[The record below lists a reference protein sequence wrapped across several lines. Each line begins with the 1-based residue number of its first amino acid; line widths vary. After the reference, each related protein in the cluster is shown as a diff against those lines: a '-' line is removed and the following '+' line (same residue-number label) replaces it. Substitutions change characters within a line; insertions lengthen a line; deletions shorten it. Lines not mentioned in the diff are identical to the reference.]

1 MQRILFASGVLVLLV
16 VVVAAQPPVS
26 PMPPAGLPVAPG
38 MLPVVPPAA
47 AGEPIPP
54 TAPMPLP
61 MVGAPMPAVPPTPAV
76 PAETLMSK
84 FEPLGS
90 FPAATQYAVSGVI
103 RGSQWMT
110 KMHQPHGRF
119 LIGYNPALR
128 QAMPGDHDLNQ
139 AHAALAMAQT
149 AKFSGDKTHAVI
161 ASQAILALRA
171 TTKVEATDPNCR
183 VPMQMSFV
191 CNRVGFAAILALAIY
206 ELPNA
211 ASELT
216 DDAERLCEFLRR
228 QCRAD
233 GSVQLTDGA
242 EGATTQ
248 TDAAGGVNEY
258 PGFALQALAVS
269 NRMRPA
275 DWKKEVV
282 KRGITYYAN
291 ACRAKP
297 HPMLAATV
305 TPAATEFY
313 LQTKLDDAL
322 TVVFEMNDWLSTLQ
336 IASTDPR
343 TPQWAGGFRTV
354 VNGQPTD
361 TPSSAV
367 ETAMYLQS
375 LSCAYQLTRLTADL
389 TRERRYRAAVTD
401 AAQFLCSLQFAE
413 ANTRHFEDS
422 FRASMLIGGFHLSPS
437 DGNLPIEATACS
449 VTGLLRFLS
458 CGAERR

>member
-1 MQRILFASGVLVLLV
+1 MAGV
-16 VVVAAQPPVS
+16 
-26 PMPPAGLPVAPG
+26 
-38 MLPVVPPAA
+38 
-47 AGEPIPP
+47 
-54 TAPMPLP
+54 
-61 MVGAPMPAVPPTPAV
+61 PMPAFPAPPAV

-84 FEPLGS
+84 FEPLAA
-90 FPAATQYAVSGVI
+90 FPAATQYAYSGVI

-128 QAMPGDHDLNQ
+128 QAMTGDHDIKQ
-139 AHAALAMAQT
+139 ARAALAMAQA

-206 ELPNA
+206 ELPTADNK
-211 ASELT
+211 LI

-233 GSVQLTDGA
+233 GSVQYTDGPPD
-242 EGATTQ
+242 TPTQ
-248 TDAAGGVNEY
+248 TDAVGGNEY

-269 NRMRPA
+269 NRERPA

-282 KRGITYYAN
+282 KRGVAYYAN

-297 HPMLAATV
+297 QPMLAATV
-305 TPAATEFY
+305 TPAATELY
-313 LQTKLDDAL
+313 LQTKLNDAL
-322 TVVFEMNDWLSTLQ
+322 TVAFEMNDWLSTLQ

-343 TPQWAGGFRTV
+343 TPQWAGGFRTL
-354 VNGQPTD
+354 VNGQATD
-361 TPSSAV
+361 TPTSAV

-375 LSCAYQLTRLTADL
+375 LSCAYQLTRMTADL
-389 TRERRYRAAVTD
+389 TREHRYRGAVTD

-422 FRASMLIGGFHLSPS
+422 FRASMLIGGFHLSPT
-437 DGNLPIEATACS
+437 DGNLPIDATACS

-458 CGAERR
+458 CAAERR